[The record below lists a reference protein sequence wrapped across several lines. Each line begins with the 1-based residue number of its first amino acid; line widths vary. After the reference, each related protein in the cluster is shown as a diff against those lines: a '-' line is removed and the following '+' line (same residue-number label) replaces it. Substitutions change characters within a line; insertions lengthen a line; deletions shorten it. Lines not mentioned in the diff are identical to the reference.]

1 MKRTSLFPNAFRI
14 GSILLILFGLTIR
27 SVLAEEKQNIRYVIT
42 SDGKLNVREKPKD
55 GKVIL
60 QLEKGDAVTI
70 KEGSQYEE
78 WQEIVTSSGKKG
90 FASAEFLSKKR
101 PEELEE
107 AKLFGSVSSSTEG
120 SWFRSLAIRIKNQWF
135 AASEYSAEAYFLEK
149 KAIQAKEKATAYE
162 GVSIAGEFFPE
173 KKEITGCQEIRV
185 VKGNFNAFKKIN
197 TLENSVYAI
206 FGSKIGDKVRS
217 EKYNPNEKISK
228 LLDSSANAVFKKKH
242 PKQAELKFLKRGDL
256 YTIQSP
262 GKNYLFVRYAVKLEV
277 EEKSYYAAIFEF
289 DNGEIGKKI
298 FEKFDILM
306 NEQAMYGGQYH
317 FMDALDLDENGTP
330 VIILHHNGYDGYINE
345 FARIKNGQLQTMFLT
360 GGDAC

>member
-1 MKRTSLFPNAFRI
+1 MKT
-14 GSILLILFGLTIR
+14 GSILLILSGIVIHSL
-27 SVLAEEKQNIRYVIT
+27 LAEEKQNIRYVII

-55 GKVIL
+55 GKVIF
-60 QLEKGDAVTI
+60 QLEKGETVTI

-78 WQEIVTSSGKKG
+78 WQEIATSSGKKG
-90 FASAEFLSKKR
+90 FASAEFLGKKK
-101 PEELEE
+101 PEELED
-107 AKLFGSVSSSTEG
+107 AKLFGSIASSTDG

-135 AASEYSAEAYFLEK
+135 AASEYSAEAYYLEK

-162 GVSIAGEFFPE
+162 GVQIAGEFSPE
-173 KKEITGCQEIRV
+173 KKEITGCQEVRV
-185 VKGNFNAFKKIN
+185 VKGNLNAFKKIN
-197 TLENSVYAI
+197 TLQNSIYAF

-217 EKYNPNEKISK
+217 EKYKPTEKTAQ
-228 LLDSSANAVFKKKH
+228 LLDSSVNAVFKKKYS
-242 PKQAELKFLKRGDL
+242 KQADLKFLKRGDL

-262 GKNYLFVRYAVKLEV
+262 GKNYIFIRYAIKMEV
-277 EEKSYYAAIFEF
+277 EEKAYYSAIFEF
-289 DNGEIGKKI
+289 DNGELGKKI

-317 FMDALDLDENGTP
+317 FMYALDLDENGTP
-330 VIILHHNGYDGYINE
+330 VIILHHNGYDGFINE

>member
-14 GSILLILFGLTIR
+14 GSILLILSGFVIH
-27 SVLAEEKQNIRYVIT
+27 SISAEEKQNIRFVIT

-55 GKVIL
+55 GKVIF
-60 QLEKGDAVTI
+60 QLEKGESVTI
-70 KEGSQYEE
+70 KDGSQYED
-78 WQEIVTSSGKKG
+78 WQEIVASSGKKG
-90 FASAEFLSKKR
+90 FVSAEFLAKKR
-101 PEELEE
+101 PEELNE
-107 AKLFGSVSSSTEG
+107 AKLFGSISSSTEG

-162 GVSIAGEFFPE
+162 GVSIAGEFSPE
-173 KKEITGCQEIRV
+173 KKEITGCQEVRV

-217 EKYNPNEKISK
+217 EKYKPTDKVSK

-242 PKQAELKFLKRGDL
+242 PNPTELKFLKRGDL

-262 GKNYLFVRYAVKLEV
+262 GKNYIFVRYAVKLEV
-277 EEKSYYAAIFEF
+277 EEKSYYSAIFEF

-330 VIILHHNGYDGYINE
+330 VIILHHNGYDGFINE